1 MTTGAKAGSS
11 LLPRHP
17 ELVSGSSWPPAR
29 TSALQIEA
37 AAPPVKASAPQRRLE
52 IAPGTD
58 FSSWRPNEIKD
69 LEIGAWHQFLPL
81 VSGSSPSSAQ
91 TSATGPTPPP
101 CRPMFQRNDATT
113 QRARGAPPQARLLA
127 APPTQGKLRFVRF
140 AESSRRRVVAL
151 QKRFRTACETRHST
165 QWRQL
170 PNRSTLDAEPA

>member
-101 CRPMFQRNDATT
+101 ARRRPAGQCFNATT
-113 QRARGAPPQARLLA
+113 QRRNEREALLPKRGCWLHRPPR
-127 APPTQGKLRFVRF
+127 
-140 AESSRRRVVAL
+140 E
-151 QKRFRTACETRHST
+151 
-165 QWRQL
+165 
-170 PNRSTLDAEPA
+170 N